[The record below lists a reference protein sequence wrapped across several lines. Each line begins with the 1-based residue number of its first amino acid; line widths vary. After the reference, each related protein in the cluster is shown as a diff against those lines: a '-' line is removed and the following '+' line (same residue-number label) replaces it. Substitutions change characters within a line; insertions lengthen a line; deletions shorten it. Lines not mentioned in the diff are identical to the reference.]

1 MGISCAD
8 AWKAIS
14 DNIDE
19 NSDATH
25 RRALDRHLARCRY
38 CTAVQDGMRNL
49 IRLCRDERVFAL
61 PDGFH
66 ERLEQRVRQITA
78 SVARPR
84 L

>member
-1 MGISCAD
+1 MGLSCED

-19 NSDATH
+19 NLDAAH
-25 RRALDRHLARCRY
+25 QRALDRHLARCRH
-38 CTAVQDGMRNL
+38 CTAVLHGVPNI
-49 IRLCRDERVFAL
+49 IRLYRDEWVFVL

-66 ERLEQRVRQITA
+66 ERLEQRLRQVTAPGVRL
-78 SVARPR
+78 P